1 MRKLKQSIILG
12 ITALCV
18 YTCMYAIRKPYTA
31 FTFDGIFLWGLP
43 IKAMFVMAQITGY
56 ALSKWFG
63 IGLIGNMNRSNR
75 LPLLILL
82 LGSATAPLLFLS
94 LLPPI
99 GQVLCMLA
107 SGFPLGLVYGVV
119 FSWIEGRRFTE
130 LLGAV
135 LACTFVFSSGLVK
148 SIALYL
154 SDVTRWSEME
164 IPGIMAL
171 MALAVSLPFIY
182 VLNRTDLPDEE
193 DVKHRL
199 ERTAADKATRK
210 SIFKGLGF
218 PLVLWIIAYFML
230 TLIRDLRDNFG
241 AEILK
246 EQSNLNPGIFLS
258 METPA
263 SLLLLFMISLIG
275 LIKRHDQAIQTIN
288 YISMAGLF
296 MLIIATLSFLNGG
309 LDTGLW
315 LFLVG
320 IGCYLGYILL
330 NISLFD
336 RVVSISGYAANAGFL
351 LYIADAWGYLGS
363 VAMTLVRYLFP
374 GPESWT
380 EWFGYTTILA
390 GVLGLMAF
398 IMAAFFAGEEISER
412 QQMLT
417 SKA

>member
-1 MRKLKQSIILG
+1 
-12 ITALCV
+12 
-18 YTCMYAIRKPYTA
+18 
-31 FTFDGIFLWGLP
+31 
-43 IKAMFVMAQITGY
+43 MAQITGY

-63 IGLIGNMNRSNR
+63 IGLIGNMKRTSR

-82 LGSATAPLLFLS
+82 LGSATVPLLFLS
-94 LLPPI
+94 LLPPL
-99 GQVLCMLA
+99 GQVFCMLV

-130 LLGAV
+130 ILGAI

-154 SDVTRWSEME
+154 TEVTRWSEME
-164 IPGIMAL
+164 IPGVMAL
-171 MALAVSLPFIY
+171 MSLAVSLPFIY

-199 ERTAADKATRK
+199 ERTAADKSTRK

-246 EQSNLNPGIFLS
+246 EQSNLKPGVFLG

-263 SLLLLFMISLIG
+263 SLILLFMISLIG

-309 LDTGLW
+309 LDTELW

-336 RVVSISGYAANAGFL
+336 RVVSISGFAANAGFL

-363 VAMTLVRYLFP
+363 VAMTLVRYLLP
-374 GPESWT
+374 GPQSWT

-390 GVLGLMAF
+390 GIIGLMAF
-398 IMAAFFAGEEISER
+398 IMAAFFAGEELSER
-412 QQMLT
+412 QQLLT